1 MWDGGLRALRVLKY
15 VVSNPKDEVTRLE
28 YTTRKTAGRIPLS
41 STPMEVA
48 ILKYMFVLFW
58 ESTCLAWV
66 DSGLQLLVLVSP
78 FKIICLDTSENII

>member
-41 STPMEVA
+41 STHMEVA
-48 ILKYMFVLFW
+48 ILKYMFVLF
-58 ESTCLAWV
+58 LGKYLPGV
-66 DSGLQLLVLVSP
+66 GG
-78 FKIICLDTSENII
+78 FKTAITSASEPI